1 MPISLRT
8 WAGFAVFCALAG
20 LPGCSHDRGPIS
32 CEGAL
37 GVHRTIP
44 LTGESGPIL
53 SLLEENEVILSFD
66 DGPHVHRTLE
76 VLDLLDRDC
85 TRATFFLV
93 GKEAAQQPRIVRII
107 LDRGHTLGG
116 HTWSHPD
123 LSKLPVEDAMADI
136 QRGNEAIA
144 AAAGQ
149 PVRFF
154 RFPYIASSPDLHDA
168 IEAADLID
176 VTVTAD
182 GADWTKLSPKQSVA
196 TIMNK
201 LEANQ
206 RRGVILLHDTYA
218 RSDDRTRLLLQS
230 LKTEGY
236 RVVAISD
243 QGG

>member
-1 MPISLRT
+1 MSISFRAL
-8 WAGFAVFCALAG
+8 AGFAGIFALAS
-20 LPGCSHDRGPIS
+20 LSGCSHDGGPVS

-37 GVHRTIP
+37 GVHRTLS

-66 DGPHVHRTLE
+66 DGPHIHRTLE

-85 TRATFFLV
+85 TRATFFLI
-93 GKEAAQQPRIVRII
+93 GKEAALQPRIVRTI
-107 LDRGHTLGG
+107 LARGHTLGG
-116 HTWSHPD
+116 HSWSHPD
-123 LSKLPVEDAMADI
+123 LSKLPIEEAMSDI
-136 QRGNEAIA
+136 LRGNEAVA

-154 RFPYIASSPDLHDA
+154 RFPFIASSPDLHDA

-206 RRGVILLHDTYA
+206 RRGIVLLHDTYA
-218 RSDDRTRLLLQS
+218 QSDDRTRLLLQS

-243 QGG
+243 RGT